1 MIFNQLATVD
11 QDSNV
16 NGQVEYLIGEKGGEF
31 FEIDLPHQGLLKL
44 KKKLDFES
52 EKTHFVTIIAR
63 VSSSSNTYLL
73 VFILMLYAIV

>member
-11 QDSNV
+11 EDSNV
-16 NGQVEYLIGEKGGEF
+16 NGQVEYLIGEKGGDF

-44 KKKLDFES
+44 KRKLDFET

-63 VSSSSNTYLL
+63 VSFLARHDVKLWQLL
-73 VFILMLYAIV
+73 LQQNM